1 MRPRKPGADTVRLT
15 IMKVWLTNR
24 LRLPRRRLAWWLAG
38 GAAVILAVSTS
49 VVLLANASDKPSTA
63 ISTVKVQRGTV
74 TTTVSAAGTAQ
85 PLQSRGLSFSVS
97 GTVTELNVKVGET
110 VEAGKVLAKIDP
122 TDVQSAVDSAQT
134 QVTNAQDAVTRAEAS
149 STQSATACQANAA
162 FKIEASPS
170 ESASPSSSP
179 SPSTTTSSATPTG
192 TTTTR
197 ANGGGGGTTGGNGGN
212 GANGCSTTG
221 TGGSNGRSSSGDSLL
236 SAQQQL
242 NNAEHNLAQQ
252 QAKLAGTVITA
263 PVPGR
268 ILSVGGVIGSTASVS
283 SSGFIVLAG
292 TNDIAVRAQFTE
304 AEIAKLAVGQT
315 AKITLP
321 NLANQEFTGTVLQI
335 DPAGTIAT
343 KLVRYAALISFD
355 KLPETLLFG
364 QTANVAVITSS
375 ATNVLYVPATAVTRR
390 NGTSATVIVHNQSRN
405 ERRTVQIGL
414 RGDVYTEIQSGLAEG
429 DEVLSVGQ

>member
-1 MRPRKPGADTVRLT
+1 
-15 IMKVWLTNR
+15 MKVRLTNR

-38 GAAVILAVSTS
+38 GAAVILAASTS
-49 VVLLANASDKPSTA
+49 VVLLANANDKPSTA

-85 PLQSRGLSFSVS
+85 PLQSRGVNFSVS

-122 TDVQSAVDSAQT
+122 AEVQSAVDAAQT

-162 FKIEASPS
+162 FKIAESPS
-170 ESASPSSSP
+170 ESPSASASP
-179 SPSTTTSSATPTG
+179 SPSATASSAAPTG
-192 TTTTR
+192 TATTR
-197 ANGGGGGTTGGNGGN
+197 ATGGAGAPTGGGTAGD
-212 GANGCSTTG
+212 GCSTAG
-221 TGGSNGRSSSGDSLL
+221 TGGSNARTSSGDSLL

-263 PVPGR
+263 PVAGR
-268 ILSVGGVIGSTASVS
+268 ILSIGGVIGSTASVS

-304 AEIAKLAVGQT
+304 AEIAKLAVGQS
-315 AKITLP
+315 AKITMP

-343 KLVRYAALISFD
+343 RLVRYAALISFD

-375 ATNVLYVPATAVTRR
+375 ATNVLYVPATAVTKR
-390 NGTSATVIVHNQSRN
+390 NGSTATVIVHNQSRN

-414 RGDVYTEIQSGLAEG
+414 RGDVYTEIQSGLTEG